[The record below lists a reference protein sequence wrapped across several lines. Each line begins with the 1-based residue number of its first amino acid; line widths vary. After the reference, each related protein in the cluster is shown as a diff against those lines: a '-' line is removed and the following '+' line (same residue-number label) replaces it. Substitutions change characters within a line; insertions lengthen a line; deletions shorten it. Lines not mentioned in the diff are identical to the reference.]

1 MFTAG
6 EIFSIAVK
14 IEENGERFYREAL
27 AGSTEPAL
35 KELFQW
41 LADEEA
47 RHKNYFLEIKTSLNA
62 LNGAPWDAQMG
73 EAILQS
79 VVKDRMFSLEEV
91 QVNSIKDENDLIRVG
106 LELEEDSIKFY
117 EIIVSFLDDAETVKH
132 INEIIKEE
140 RKHAEYLTKRTPAQL
155 F

>member
-1 MFTAG
+1 MFTIG

-27 AGSTEPAL
+27 TSSSEPAL
-35 KELFQW
+35 KELFHW

-47 RHKNYFLEIKTSLNA
+47 RHKHYFLEIKTSLDK
-62 LNGAPWDAQMG
+62 LNGQHWDAQMG

-91 QVNSIKDENDLIRVG
+91 QVASIKHADDLIRVG

-117 EIIVSFLDDAETVKH
+117 EILVSFVDDEETVNH
-132 INEIIKEE
+132 INEIIDEE
-140 RKHAEYLTKRTPAQL
+140 RKHVEYLTQRMSAQVC
-155 F
+155 

>member
-1 MFTAG
+1 MFTVG

-27 AGSTEPAL
+27 ANACEPAL
-35 KELFQW
+35 KELFHW

-47 RHKNYFLEIKTSLNA
+47 RHKDYFLEIKTSLD
-62 LNGAPWDAQMG
+62 GPSGHPRDVQMG

-79 VVKDRMFSLEEV
+79 VVKDRMFSLDDV
-91 QVNSIKDENDLIRVG
+91 QVALIQQVEDLIRVG

-117 EIIVSFLDDAETVKH
+117 EILLAFVDNPETLTH
-132 INEIIKEE
+132 INEILAEE
-140 RKHAEYLTKRTPAQL
+140 RKHFEYLMQRMPA
-155 F
+155 